1 MSKNNKIPEEVL
13 EKEILYD
20 ENSDCVETT
29 VDEPEDKITYGI
41 VCRCDKLR
49 LREEPYVDGRIISEL
64 PKHTRVIVDENIT
77 NDEWVY
83 VETEFGSVGYC
94 MKNYI
99 DLNTKGDWH
108 DR

>member
-41 VCRCDKLR
+41 VCGCDKFKVKR
-49 LREEPYVDGRIISEL
+49 GTV
-64 PKHTRVIVDENIT
+64 
-77 NDEWVY
+77 
-83 VETEFGSVGYC
+83 C
-94 MKNYI
+94 
-99 DLNTKGDWH
+99 
-108 DR
+108 

>member
-1 MSKNNKIPEEVL
+1 M
-13 EKEILYD
+13 
-20 ENSDCVETT
+20 
-29 VDEPEDKITYGI
+29 
-41 VCRCDKLR
+41 
-49 LREEPYVDGRIISEL
+49 
-64 PKHTRVIVDENIT
+64 PKHTRVIIDENIT

-99 DLNTKGDWH
+99 DLNTTGDWY

>member
-13 EKEILYD
+13 EKEILDD
-20 ENSDCVETT
+20 ENSDCAETK
-29 VDEPEDKITYGI
+29 VDEPEDKKTYGI
-41 VCRCDKLR
+41 VCGCDKLR
-49 LREEPYVDGRIISEL
+49 LRAEPNVSRIISEL
-64 PKHTRVIVDENIT
+64 PKHTRVIIDENIT

-99 DLNTKGDWH
+99 DLNTTGD
-108 DR
+108 